1 VADAADDYDLGPDM
15 IDQGN
20 GALRSYLGDQNR
32 AFSTGMQGYGGAL
45 DYLRGHS
52 YPTQSRGYLE
62 LAAGLLS
69 PTKSGGWAESFGKG
83 ASNLSKVQDTNYK
96 EEFERNMKI
105 ADIQKLQSELYK
117 QRGDAQW
124 QGFERSAQVPKLA
137 AEAAAGR
144 QLYHDYRT
152 PGLTAPGR
160 PADETPTAPTS
171 QVPVSPAVPAP
182 TPVPTANPV
191 PDEPPPK
198 PVSALMPPDATTAR
212 ASLRTPRTDV
222 AGDYAV
228 PQGPMTPMP
237 QPAPRPTEVA
247 ELYRVPDGT
256 PRPQEPG
263 SVIKQPERTRGQYPS
278 PTGLERTPGAPNY
291 DFTPP
296 DPRSPGGAIPG
307 GSLPNTRIGAA
318 EQVLD
323 DNGRPINPASLAAS
337 GTTATDAPSP
347 ADDAARAAT
356 REAAVAA
363 GRKATPGTPAPA
375 AQAPIG
381 NSPASSGAG
390 STMPDASTP
399 PVKIPTSGSR
409 EETGLKEAPSAA
421 AIQWAKQI
429 QQTIAGNDARLTVN
443 RAGPRGDDWRTKQ
456 KEAEDILKKAD
467 AALTV
472 ARQQSAAQVEA
483 WKSSPGHERDTD
495 MLKAKNKR
503 DQEILQRA
511 QEAEQDAN
519 KRESIVGN
527 YDRAYRQFL
536 SNHRLF
542 GTGPIAGRIA
552 GGFPGEDD
560 NYANL
565 DRAGILMQDLK
576 VAGVGSV
583 SDKEG
588 KKIEATSVGPLVNDK
603 DTEDFLVQQRGEIV
617 KAKEYAKFLRTWAQ
631 NNAGDMDGADTA
643 WQQIQTRHPVVSLT
657 KDGRAYK
664 LNEQNAGLW
673 RHYLGVDE
681 TGKPIKDDKQHFEK
695 RPDGSVVIDDYKIW
709 EH

>member
-45 DYLRGHS
+45 DYLRGHP

-124 QGFERSAQVPKLA
+124 QGFEHSAQVPKLA

-160 PADETPTAPTS
+160 PANTETTPAPPTS
-171 QVPVSPAVPAP
+171 QVPVSPDVPAP
-182 TPVPTANPV
+182 TPVPTAQPAPDV
-191 PDEPPPK
+191 PDVPPPR
-198 PVSALMPPDATTAR
+198 PQSSLLPPNAATAR

-237 QPAPRPTEVA
+237 QPAPRPTQVA

-347 ADDAARAAT
+347 ADDAARAAS

-363 GRKATPGTPAPA
+363 GRKANPGAPAP
-375 AQAPIG
+375 QRAPIG
-381 NSPASSGAG
+381 NSPATSGGG
-390 STMPDASTP
+390 STMPDVSSP

-409 EETGLKEAPSAA
+409 EETNLKEAPTASDIA
-421 AIQWAKQI
+421 WAKQI
-429 QQTIAGNDARLTVN
+429 KETISGHDARLTVN

-456 KEAEDILKKAD
+456 AEADEILKKAD

-483 WKSSPGHERDTD
+483 WKSSPGHERDVD

-503 DQEILQRA
+503 DQELLERA

-519 KRESIVGN
+519 NRGN
-527 YDRAYRQFL
+527 VVDSYDRAYRAFL
-536 SNHRLF
+536 TNHPLF
-542 GTGPIAGRIA
+542 GTGPVAGFVA
-552 GGFPGEDD
+552 QGDD
-560 NYANL
+560 NYSNL
-565 DRAGILMQDLK
+565 DRAGIMMQDLK
-576 VAGVGSV
+576 AAGPGSV

-588 KKIEATSVGPLVNDK
+588 KKIAATSVGPMVNDR
-603 DTEDFLVQQRGEIV
+603 DTETFLVQQRGEIL
-617 KAKEYAKFLRTWAQ
+617 KSKEYAKFLRTWAQ
-631 NNAGDMDGADTA
+631 KNGGDMDGANNT
-643 WQQIQTRHPVVSLT
+643 WQQIQDTYPVVAPS
-657 KDGRAYK
+657 KDDASKYE
-664 LNEQNAGLW
+664 LHPENAERW
-673 RHYLGVDE
+673 RHYLGVD
-681 TGKPIKDDKQHFEK
+681 GKPADPKAIKKNA
-695 RPDGSVVIDDYKIW
+695 DGSVVIDGYTIT